1 MKYQFKILTLI
12 LCLLAVSQSAFARDK
27 LDDFLD
33 SYETFIEK
41 AEKCVKN
48 KETSKIEPLKK
59 EQKKFMDQKEKMNKS
74 LGDFT
79 IKQAFRYGQLNA
91 RWGVAIGALE
101 TTKGLK
107 KANDKVDEFLDED
120 DSKESKK
127 KDDNSKKA

>member
-59 EQKKFMDQKEKMNKS
+59 EQKKLVELQSMKNILMMIFK
-74 LGDFT
+74 
-79 IKQAFRYGQLNA
+79 I
-91 RWGVAIGALE
+91 
-101 TTKGLK
+101 
-107 KANDKVDEFLDED
+107 
-120 DSKESKK
+120 
-127 KDDNSKKA
+127 NSKILE

>member
-1 MKYQFKILTLI
+1 MKYQFKILTLF
-12 LCLLAVSQSAFARDK
+12 LCIFAVSQSAFARDK

-41 AEKCVKN
+41 AESAVKN
-48 KETSKIEPLKK
+48 KETSKIDSLKK
-59 EQKKFMDQKEKMNKS
+59 EQQKLMDQKEKLNKS

-107 KANDKVDEFLDED
+107 KANEKVDEMLEED
-120 DSKESKK
+120 SSKESKK
-127 KDDNSKKA
+127 KDDKSKKA